1 MWDGKCH
8 FAFLCFG
15 CSFSP
20 NKTCPCFAFVFG
32 WVGYSTLLHDLK
44 TSLGE
49 IEWHNQNTWSESPFL
64 AQSNPFGTLCIGE
77 VRSCRRHFG
86 WRTAIQME
94 SSRTLVF
101 RFQFEYCFNWISC
114 TFDDSRYHVKKWKLM
129 EKFMHVTIL
138 FGSCTAIQNASCQI
152 NCLDSQRFK
161 CTVLFTSLLHGLLH
175 FQFSQPTIPTTHRE
189 KSWNHFKRQRRTN
202 LLDCLETRL
211 ILIAIT
217 RGQIKCLFFS
227 AYWVSSHVIHVLYL
241 ENHLFCKFN

>member
-152 NCLDSQRFK
+152 NCLDSQMHCPVYVPFTWPSPFPIFPTDDTDNTQRKKLKPFQKTKANKFIGLFGNKVDFNCNHKRPNKMSVFFGILSVKPCDTRFVPWK
-161 CTVLFTSLLHGLLH
+161 SFVL
-175 FQFSQPTIPTTHRE
+175 
-189 KSWNHFKRQRRTN
+189 
-202 LLDCLETRL
+202 
-211 ILIAIT
+211 
-217 RGQIKCLFFS
+217 QI
-227 AYWVSSHVIHVLYL
+227 
-241 ENHLFCKFN
+241 